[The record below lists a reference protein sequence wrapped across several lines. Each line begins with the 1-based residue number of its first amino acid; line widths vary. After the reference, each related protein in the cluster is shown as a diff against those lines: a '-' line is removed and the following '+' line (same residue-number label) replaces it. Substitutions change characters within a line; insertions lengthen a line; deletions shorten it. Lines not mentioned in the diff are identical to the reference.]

1 MYISNLRC
9 SMEISFLIIVLFF
22 IFFSLIIQGIISVPD
37 DEVWLII
44 CLGNRPEKGVNP
56 QNLWGSAFL
65 KPGIHWFFLN
75 GYIHK
80 IVKTQHNIPFKV
92 DLFSDEGNLSII
104 ELQDTCIT
112 LGISAQLK
120 ISDNEYNLEDY
131 WNAHYL
137 SAGNNYELQAE
148 FILNPYVKAIVQ
160 DKRYQRTPEE
170 QAKFLRENPQYYPYD
185 LEVLGVSNLSSSRLI
200 HSLGLRRPDLGNQNY
215 LIAVP
220 DSAIGKEII
229 SRLKESGLY
238 LMDISITR
246 LSLPQDVAKA
256 RFESSIM
263 KIKESQNT
271 VTKSNKFGFRLE

>member
-1 MYISNLRC
+1 
-9 SMEISFLIIVLFF
+9 MEISFLIIVLFF